1 MLTSCLSGQLT
12 SPRTTGNTLTPSV
25 TCFYRTYI
33 IMFQKFIT
41 VGTVFSVLFVLIAVY
56 FNSSPENEL
65 NLRLKHVLQGL
76 IDVESKFTSETPKV
90 AVGYGACNDL
100 FVEGK
105 NFLQYDE
112 SVLAEYHEDIN
123 TLEELKRVFAFFFR
137 HGAAAEQYVSN
148 STLFDELVA
157 IASQMEGSR
166 YSIGGN
172 APLMGHR
179 MSIEGCEV
187 LLAATLTPRLRLSLP
202 STLKVVGG
210 VAERDDIHLILEYKA
225 GDSWGPFT
233 APRANRFI
241 IHNDD
246 NNPVI
251 SSLEHFQE
259 ALKTF
264 EADLLVISGLQMMD
278 NYPFQQGEKLRRLL
292 LVKQQMLSQTSQTRI
307 HFEMASYTETEL
319 LEKLMD
325 LIIPHSDSLGMNEQ
339 ELANLVNLYQF
350 GNVSIVSDSN
360 PRVATVLDQMRQLL
374 RLVRSSSSGK
384 AGRRE
389 LTRIHV
395 HTLAYQAILTT
406 DSGLWPHS
414 DIAAAKASLTA
425 YRHVCAT
432 PQVDPDKAKLIMDDS
447 FSVSRVSGSSD
458 RVVLE
463 PQRPVS
469 CWTEDDLQLC
479 VAPVLVCKE
488 SVQTAGGGDNISA
501 AALAMQL

>member
-1 MLTSCLSGQLT
+1 M
-12 SPRTTGNTLTPSV
+12 
-25 TCFYRTYI
+25 I
-33 IMFQKFIT
+33 QKFLT

-65 NLRLKHVLQGL
+65 NIRLKHVLQGL
-76 IDVESKFTSETPKV
+76 IDVESRFKSEMPKV

-105 NFLQYDE
+105 DFLQYDDT
-112 SVLAEYHEDIN
+112 VIGVYYEDIN
-123 TLEELKRVFAFFFR
+123 TIEELKRIFAYFFR
-137 HGAAAEQYVSN
+137 HGAAAERYITN

-157 IASQMEGSR
+157 IASRMKNSR
-166 YSIGGN
+166 YALGGN
-172 APLMGHR
+172 APLMAQR
-179 MSIEGCEV
+179 LSQEGCEV

-202 STLKVVGG
+202 STLQVVGG
-210 VAERDDIHLILEYKA
+210 EAERDDVHLILEYKA
-225 GDSWGPFT
+225 GDTWGPFT

-246 NNPVI
+246 NNPVV
-251 SSLEHFQE
+251 SSLEQFQE
-259 ALKTF
+259 ALQKF
-264 EADLLVISGLQMMD
+264 QANLLVVSGLQMMD
-278 NYPFQQGEKLRRLL
+278 NYPFLPGERLQRLL
-292 LVKQQMLSQTSQTRI
+292 LIKQQMLSQAPQTRI
-307 HFEMASYTETEL
+307 HFEMASYAETKL
-319 LEKLMD
+319 LSQLMD

-339 ELANLVNLYQF
+339 ELANLVSLYQY
-350 GNVSIVSDSN
+350 GNVSIISDSN

-374 RLVRSSSSGK
+374 SLVRESSRGK
-384 AGRRE
+384 AGHRE

-406 DSGLWPHS
+406 DSALWPHS

-447 FSVSRVSGSSD
+447 FSVSRAEGSSS
-458 RVVLE
+458 RVVME

-469 CWTEDDLQLC
+469 CWAEDDIQLC
-479 VAPVLVCKE
+479 VAPVIVCKVSFTYE
-488 SVQTAGGGDNISA
+488 PFS
-501 AALAMQL
+501 